1 MSYSLLNETA
11 KTAYAN
17 IIRPRVVE
25 KLSKM
30 EDKELAVVLHHLD
43 QKKDTARRAVSEIS
57 MLQAQLMQ
65 QVGILHPILH
75 TIHFSSLNVIV
86 CLLNSTLC
94 MALLAPHVTSCSP
107 MLTYRPSLFL
117 LQKFPTS
124 I

>member
-1 MSYSLLNETA
+1 MHR
-11 KTAYAN
+11 AN
-17 IIRPRVVE
+17 LE
-25 KLSKM
+25 KM
-30 EDKELAVVLHHLD
+30 EEKELAVVLHHLD

-94 MALLAPHVTSCSP
+94 LAHLAPHVTPCSP